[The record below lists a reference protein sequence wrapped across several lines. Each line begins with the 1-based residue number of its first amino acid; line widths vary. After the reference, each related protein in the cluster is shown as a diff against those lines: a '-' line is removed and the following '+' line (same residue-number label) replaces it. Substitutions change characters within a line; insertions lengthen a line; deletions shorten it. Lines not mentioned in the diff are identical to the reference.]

1 MKKFSGL
8 TPKQAE
14 ERLKEYGPNELKESN
29 KFSAF
34 KILLRQIKK
43 NMLIY
48 LLFAAALMS
57 FFVGKSIT
65 GYAILG
71 VIVVVVVAGF
81 TQEYRAEKSINALKQ
96 MIMSRSVV
104 IRDGREIK
112 IPSRDIAV
120 GDIIVLRT
128 GEKIPADCLV
138 LEANELAVNES
149 ALTGESKEVNK
160 SASKDEKTQDKNN
173 LLFMGT
179 YIINGRCIAEVLHTG
194 MNTEFGKIAN
204 MISTAEKEL
213 PLQKKVND
221 IVKYMTV
228 FTILVSLL
236 TGFIMLVKVPFSYEL
251 LVEILIVVIAL
262 CVSAFPEGLPVVL
275 ITILARGTWNMADK
289 NAIVNRMSI
298 VETLGETTI
307 ICSDKTGTL
316 TKGEMTVKKI
326 YLDGKII
333 DVEGTGYVSKGNFLY
348 TNQNNQKI
356 DVGKDKDLNFLLRA
370 SVICNDSRVERIDH
384 TDEYKVSSGT
394 PTEASLLIMSAKAG
408 ISRENLTF
416 TLEEELPFNSKRK
429 RRTVMSLEGKE
440 KYIYSIGASEIL
452 TDKCKFIQNSGRT
465 IEFDEV
471 QKQKIADT
479 NEELTQHGYR
489 LMAVCYKQINAS
501 KKAITENNMVLLGLL
516 AIYDPPREEVP
527 DALKLCKEAGI
538 KVKIITGDNK
548 DTAKQIAKQI
558 GIEGEI
564 ISGDEIEQLSD
575 YELSKQ
581 VNDVTIFARVRP
593 EHKLRIVNA
602 FRQNGEIVTMT
613 GDGVNDAPALKQA
626 HIGVAMGKNGTD
638 VSRQASDLILR
649 DDNFATIVYAIRE
662 GRIIFN
668 NLQKCVAYQVSINFA
683 QLFLVFFA
691 IALGMPLP
699 LVAMHIL
706 FMNLFSNDII
716 AIALSFN
723 LSSSDIMKLKP
734 RKKSGMLNKQL
745 SAVILT
751 AGSLICIVSLSVFY
765 YTLNVLGQ
773 SETVAQ
779 TTTLMTMIFFAI
791 ANAFNFR
798 SFRKSVLGRSLFA
811 NKYLVWA
818 SVISVA
824 MSLIIIY
831 WTPMN
836 IIFETAP
843 IGLFN
848 IALAFFASLSIVVVF
863 DGMKMLSNR
872 RRKGLIS
879 RQKNA
884 LS

>member
-1 MKKFSGL
+1 MKNFSGL
-8 TPKQAE
+8 TSEQANE
-14 ERLKEYGPNELKESN
+14 KLKEYGPNELKESN
-29 KFSAF
+29 KFSTF
-34 KILLRQIKK
+34 KIFVRQIKK

-57 FFVGKSIT
+57 FFVGKYIT

-71 VIVVVVVAGF
+71 VIFVVVVAGF
-81 TQEYRAEKSINALKQ
+81 IQEYRAEKSINALKR
-96 MIMSRSVV
+96 MIMPLSIV
-104 IRDGREIK
+104 IRDSKEIE
-112 IPSRDIAV
+112 IPSKNIAV
-120 GDIIVLRT
+120 GEVIVLRT
-128 GEKIPADCLV
+128 GEKIPADCLI
-138 LEANELAVNES
+138 LEAKELTVNES

-160 SASKDEKTQDKNN
+160 YASIDEENQNKNN
-173 LLFMGT
+173 LIFMGT
-179 YIINGRCIAEVLHTG
+179 YILNGRCTAKVLHTG
-194 MNTEFGKIAN
+194 MNTEFGKIAG
-204 MISTAEKEL
+204 MISAAEKEL
-213 PLQKKVND
+213 PLQKKIND
-221 IVKYMTV
+221 IVKYMTI
-228 FTILVSLL
+228 FAIIISLL
-236 TGFIMLVKVPFSYEL
+236 TGFIMFVRVPFSYEV

-298 VETLGETTI
+298 IETLGETTV

-326 YLDGKII
+326 YLDGKMI

-356 DVGKDKDLNFLLRA
+356 NVGKNKDLNFLLNA
-370 SVICNDSRVERIDH
+370 SVICNDSRVERTDH
-384 TDEYKVSSGT
+384 KDEYRVSSGT

-408 ISRENLTF
+408 IFRDDLNF
-416 TLEEELPFNSKRK
+416 ILEEELPFNSKRK
-429 RRTVMSLEGKE
+429 RRTVLSKEGKDR
-440 KYIYSIGASEIL
+440 YVYSIGASEIL
-452 TDKCKFIQNSGRT
+452 TDKCKFIQKSGKT
-465 IEFDEV
+465 IEFDKPE
-471 QKQKIADT
+471 KHKIALI
-479 NEELTQHGYR
+479 NEELTQQGYR
-489 LMAVCYKQINAS
+489 LMTVCYKQIDTPQ
-501 KKAITENNMVLLGLL
+501 KTITENNMIFLGLL

-548 DTAKQIAKQI
+548 DTARQIGKQI
-558 GIEGEI
+558 GIDGNV
-564 ISGDEIEQLSD
+564 ISGDEIEQLTD
-575 YELSKQ
+575 YELSKI
-581 VNDVTIFARVRP
+581 VNDTAIFARVQP

-638 VSRQASDLILR
+638 VSRQASDLILK
-649 DDNFATIVYAIRE
+649 DDNFATIVYAIKE

-668 NLQKCVAYQVSINFA
+668 NLQKCVAYQISINFA
-683 QLFLVFFA
+683 QLFLIFFA
-691 IALGMPLP
+691 IVLGMPLP

-706 FMNLFSNDII
+706 FMNLFSDEVT

-723 LSSSDIMKLKP
+723 HSSKDIMKTRP
-734 RKKSGMLNKQL
+734 RKKSGILNKELL
-745 SAVILT
+745 SMILT
-751 AGSLICIVSLSVFY
+751 AGSIMCIVSLCVFY
-765 YTLNVLGQ
+765 YVLNVLGQ

-798 SFRKSVLGRSLFA
+798 SFRKTVLGRSLFA
-811 NKYLVWA
+811 NKYLIWA
-818 SVISVA
+818 SVISVLL
-824 MSLIIIY
+824 SLIIVF

-843 IGLFN
+843 VGLFN
-848 IALAFFASLSIVVVF
+848 ITLAFFASLSIVLVF
-863 DGMKMLSNR
+863 DGLKMLLNR
-872 RRKGLIS
+872 KRKENLYNLKG
-879 RQKNA
+879 
-884 LS
+884 